1 MAEEHLRLVVVGAGI
16 MGSNHVR
23 VGRNL
28 RDASLVA
35 VVDPDLD
42 RARAAAGT
50 SGIEVVERVEQV
62 VDRIDAAVVAVPT
75 AQHVDTALELIE
87 GGVHLLV
94 EKPLAA
100 TAAAGRELVD
110 AAESAGL
117 VLAVGHVER
126 FNPAVVD
133 LPSWVE
139 QPIHVETVRTSP
151 YTARIS
157 DGVVFDLLIH
167 DIDIV
172 CSLAGP
178 EAVVE
183 HIDGVSQTVRSPSE
197 DLVSVNLRFSTGLT
211 AHLTASRLG
220 QEKIRRIE
228 VTQDDSVVIADLLRQ
243 SITIQRMSRHEFL
256 SDQGMS
262 YRQSSVVEVPFIETR
277 GEPLALELQHFVDCV
292 RGAEQ
297 PRVDGGSG
305 VRAVELAERI
315 VELVT

>member
-1 MAEEHLRLVVVGAGI
+1 MAEDRLRLAVVGAGI

-23 VGRNL
+23 IGRNL

-50 SGIEVVERVEQV
+50 SGVEVFERVDQV

-75 AQHVDTALELIE
+75 AHHVDTALELIE

-110 AAESAGL
+110 VAAAAGL

-126 FNPAVVD
+126 FNPAVAD
-133 LPSWVE
+133 LPIWVE
-139 QPIHVETVRTSP
+139 QPIHIETVRTSP

-172 CSLAGP
+172 CSLVGP
-178 EAVVE
+178 DAVVE

-211 AHLTASRLG
+211 ASLTASRLG

-228 VTQDDSVVIADLLRQ
+228 VTQYDSVVIADLLRQ
-243 SITIQRMSRHEFL
+243 TITIQRMSRHEFL

-262 YRQSSVVEVPFIETR
+262 YRQSSVVEIPFLETR

-292 RGAEQ
+292 REGVR
-297 PRVDGGSG
+297 PRVDGNSG
-305 VRAVELAERI
+305 ARAVELAERI
-315 VELVT
+315 VEVVT

>member
-1 MAEEHLRLVVVGAGI
+1 VVGAGI

-23 VGRNL
+23 IGRNL

-42 RARAAAGT
+42 RARAAVGT
-50 SGIEVVERVEQV
+50 SGAEVFQRVDQV
-62 VDRIDAAVVAVPT
+62 VGRIDAAVVAVPT
-75 AQHVDTALELIE
+75 PHHVEIALELIE

-126 FNPAVVD
+126 FNPAVAD

-139 QPIHVETVRTSP
+139 EPIHVETVRTSP

-211 AHLTASRLG
+211 ANLMASRL
-220 QEKIRRIE
+220 
-228 VTQDDSVVIADLLRQ
+228 
-243 SITIQRMSRHEFL
+243 
-256 SDQGMS
+256 
-262 YRQSSVVEVPFIETR
+262 
-277 GEPLALELQHFVDCV
+277 
-292 RGAEQ
+292 
-297 PRVDGGSG
+297 
-305 VRAVELAERI
+305 
-315 VELVT
+315 

>member
-1 MAEEHLRLVVVGAGI
+1 
-16 MGSNHVR
+16 
-23 VGRNL
+23 
-28 RDASLVA
+28 
-35 VVDPDLD
+35 
-42 RARAAAGT
+42 
-50 SGIEVVERVEQV
+50 
-62 VDRIDAAVVAVPT
+62 VVAVPT
-75 AQHVDTALELIE
+75 AYHVDTALKLIE
-87 GGVHLLV
+87 AGVHLLV

-110 AAESAGL
+110 AAETAGL

-126 FNPAVVD
+126 FNPAVAD
-133 LPSWVE
+133 LPIWVD

-178 EAVVE
+178 DAVVE
-183 HIDGVSQTVRSPSE
+183 HVDGVSQTVRSTSE

-211 AHLTASRLG
+211 ARLTASRLG

-256 SDQGMS
+256 SEQGMS
-262 YRQSSVVEVPFIETR
+262 YRQSSVVEIPFLETR

-292 RGAEQ
+292 RSGEQ
-297 PRVDGGSG
+297 SRVDGHAGA
-305 VRAVELAERI
+305 RAVELAERI
-315 VELVT
+315 VDVVQ

>member
-151 YTARIS
+151 YKARIS
-157 DGVVFDLLIH
+157 DGVVCDLLIH

-172 CSLAGP
+172 C
-178 EAVVE
+178 
-183 HIDGVSQTVRSPSE
+183 
-197 DLVSVNLRFSTGLT
+197 
-211 AHLTASRLG
+211 
-220 QEKIRRIE
+220 
-228 VTQDDSVVIADLLRQ
+228 
-243 SITIQRMSRHEFL
+243 
-256 SDQGMS
+256 
-262 YRQSSVVEVPFIETR
+262 
-277 GEPLALELQHFVDCV
+277 
-292 RGAEQ
+292 
-297 PRVDGGSG
+297 
-305 VRAVELAERI
+305 
-315 VELVT
+315 

>member
-1 MAEEHLRLVVVGAGI
+1 MAEERLRLAVVGAGI

-23 VGRNL
+23 IGQNL
-28 RDASLVA
+28 RDALLVA
-35 VVDPDLD
+35 VVDPDPD

-50 SGIEVVERVEQV
+50 SGVAVFETVEQILGLV
-62 VDRIDAAVVAVPT
+62 DAAVVAVPT
-75 AQHVDTALELIE
+75 AYHVDTALKLIE
-87 GGVHLLV
+87 AGVHLLV

-110 AAESAGL
+110 AAETAGL

-126 FNPAVVD
+126 FNPAVAD
-133 LPSWVE
+133 LPIWVD

-178 EAVVE
+178 DAVVE
-183 HIDGVSQTVRSPSE
+183 HVDGVSQTVRSTSE

-211 AHLTASRLG
+211 ARLTASRLG

-256 SDQGMS
+256 SKQGMS
-262 YRQSSVVEVPFIETR
+262 YRQSSVVEIPLLETR

-292 RGAEQ
+292 RSGEQ
-297 PRVDGGSG
+297 SRVDGHAGA
-305 VRAVELAERI
+305 RAVELAERI
-315 VELVT
+315 VDVVQ